1 MTPQTVTV
9 ERQFL
14 NLVLAMRHS
23 QKMFF
28 SKKEAYRK
36 ESHLQT
42 AKELERQVDAYL
54 AQLQIQLDRLDQF
67 GKIPPTDAELM
78 ERIPD

>member
-1 MTPQTVTV
+1 MPATVTV

-23 QKMFF
+23 QRQFF
-28 SKKEAYRK
+28 DKKEAHRK
-36 ESHLQT
+36 ETHLKT

-54 AQLQIQLDRLDQF
+54 AQIKIAIDRSDQF
-67 GKIPPTDAELM
+67 GQVAPTEAELI
-78 ERIPD
+78 ERQE